1 MMYGMV
7 LFVNMK
13 IIGMHAAI
21 CNRVVLVWGG
31 GEGCSFNPDFTQANM
46 LIVKN
51 KVSNDFVI
59 CMEN

>member
-21 CNRVVLVWGG
+21 CNRVVLVGG
-31 GEGCSFNPDFTQANM
+31 GGGGRDVASIRTLLRP
-46 LIVKN
+46 
-51 KVSNDFVI
+51 I
-59 CMEN
+59 C